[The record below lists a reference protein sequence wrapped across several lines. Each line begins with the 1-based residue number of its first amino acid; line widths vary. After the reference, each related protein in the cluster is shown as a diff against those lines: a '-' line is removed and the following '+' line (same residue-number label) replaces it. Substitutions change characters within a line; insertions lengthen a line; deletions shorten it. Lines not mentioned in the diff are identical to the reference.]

1 VAEEGAVV
9 STFVFLAHIS
19 DLHVGKDAEHTE
31 SARRLARALAQL
43 SPDWIALTGDVT
55 ENGLMAEKQA
65 FDLAFARVRRRVTI
79 VPGNHDRCGD
89 NIGRFWS
96 RAPAWIE
103 FVPQT
108 DVALM
113 CLDSTQPMNNV
124 KFMASGHLDQ
134 KQRAGVLGAV
144 RTQAARGKVPI
155 VLLHHHLLPLP
166 PDGPLEFFA
175 EWGDLPFL
183 EEVTRGRHLVGG
195 LAAAGAKLVLHG
207 HKHREAQ
214 TDHGGLSV
222 VNAGCTTELG
232 AFRVFEVEGGDV
244 VGVEW
249 YGF

>member
-1 VAEEGAVV
+1 ML
-9 STFVFLAHIS
+9 LAHIS
-19 DLHVGKDAEHTE
+19 DLHVGKDVEHTE
-31 SARRLARALAQL
+31 SARRLAFALERLA
-43 SPDWIALTGDVT
+43 PDWIALTGDVT
-55 ENGLMAEKQA
+55 ENGLFTEKKM
-65 FDLAFARVRRRVTI
+65 FDAMFARVRRQLTL

-89 NIGRFWS
+89 NVGRFWS

-103 FVPQT
+103 FVPDT

-124 KFMASGHLDQ
+124 KFMASGHLDDR
-134 KQRAGVLGAV
+134 QRVGVLGAV
-144 RTQAARGKVPI
+144 RTQAARGKAPI
-155 VLLHHHLLPLP
+155 VLVHHHLLPLP

-183 EEVTRGRHLVGG
+183 EEVARGRQLVGG

-232 AFRVFEVEGGDV
+232 AFRVFDVRDGEV
-244 VGVEW
+244 VGSEW
-249 YGF
+249 YSF